1 MGKKRRRFSREFKIE
16 VIREIEQGTKQAE
29 VCRKHNLH
37 PVLVNLWK
45 REYHQS
51 PETAFQGSGRLYKDE
66 ARIVEL
72 EQLVGK
78 LYIEN
83 EFLKKT
89 LTQLEKHGK
98 NHGIWRKRHEIP
110 NDPRSS
116 VYLYTCFS

>member
-1 MGKKRRRFSREFKIE
+1 MKIYWGSKMVRKRRIFSRDFKIE

-37 PVLVNLWK
+37 PVLVNLWR
-45 REYHQS
+45 REYHQC
-51 PETAFQGSGRLYKDE
+51 PDTAFQERGKQYKDE
-66 ARIVEL
+66 AKIAEL

-89 LTQLEKHGK
+89 LTHLEKHETTEEEEGEE
-98 NHGIWRKRHEIP
+98 R
-110 NDPRSS
+110 
-116 VYLYTCFS
+116 

>member
-16 VIREIEQGTKQAE
+16 VIREIEQGTKQSE

-37 PVLVNLWK
+37 LVLVNLWK
-45 REYHQS
+45 REYHES
-51 PETAFQGSGRLYKDE
+51 PETAFQEHGSHYQDE
-66 ARIVEL
+66 AKIAEL

-89 LTQLEKHGK
+89 LMQLEKHGK
-98 NHGIWRKRHEIP
+98 TEEEPGEE
-110 NDPRSS
+110 
-116 VYLYTCFS
+116 T

>member
-1 MGKKRRRFSREFKIE
+1 MVRKRRIFSRDFKIE

-37 PVLVNLWK
+37 PVLVNLWR

-51 PETAFQGSGRLYKDE
+51 PETAFQEHGKQYKDE
-66 ARIVEL
+66 AKIAEL

-89 LTQLEKHGK
+89 LIQLEKEE
-98 NHGIWRKRHEIP
+98 NAEEEVR
-110 NDPRSS
+110 
-116 VYLYTCFS
+116 

>member
-1 MGKKRRRFSREFKIE
+1 MVRKKRRFSREFKIE
-16 VIREIEQGTKQAE
+16 VIREIEQGTKQTE

-45 REYHQS
+45 REYHQY
-51 PETAFQGSGRLYKDE
+51 PDTAFQDHGELYKDE
-66 ARIVEL
+66 AKIAEL

-89 LTQLEKHGK
+89 LTHMEKHQK
-98 NHGIWRKRHEIP
+98 TEEDLEEER
-110 NDPRSS
+110 
-116 VYLYTCFS
+116 

>member
-1 MGKKRRRFSREFKIE
+1 MVRKRRIFSREFKIE

-45 REYHQS
+45 REYHRCPDS
-51 PETAFQGSGRLYKDE
+51 AFQEHGKQYKDE
-66 ARIVEL
+66 AKIAEL

-89 LTQLEKHGK
+89 LTILEKHQITEK
-98 NHGIWRKRHEIP
+98 NLEEK
-110 NDPRSS
+110 
-116 VYLYTCFS
+116 T

>member
-16 VIREIEQGTKQAE
+16 IIREIEQGTKQAE

-37 PVLVNLWK
+37 PVLVNIWK
-45 REYHQS
+45 REYQQS
-51 PETAFQGSGRLYKDE
+51 TETAFQDHGQQYKNE
-66 ARIVEL
+66 AKIAEL

-98 NHGIWRKRHEIP
+98 TEE
-110 NDPRSS
+110 D
-116 VYLYTCFS
+116 LEEET

>member
-1 MGKKRRRFSREFKIE
+1 MVRKKRKFSREFKIE

-37 PVLVNLWK
+37 PVLVNLWR
-45 REYHQS
+45 REYHQH
-51 PETAFQGSGRLYKDE
+51 PETAFQEHETLYKDE
-66 ARIVEL
+66 AKIAEL

-89 LTQLEKHGK
+89 LIQLEKNQETEK
-98 NHGIWRKRHEIP
+98 DMEEE
-110 NDPRSS
+110 S
-116 VYLYTCFS
+116 

>member
-51 PETAFQGSGRLYKDE
+51 PETAFQEHGEQYKDE
-66 ARIVEL
+66 AKIAEL

-89 LTQLEKHGK
+89 LMQLEKHGK
-98 NHGIWRKRHEIP
+98 TEEEREGE
-110 NDPRSS
+110 
-116 VYLYTCFS
+116 T

>member
-1 MGKKRRRFSREFKIE
+1 VKDYRGYTMGKKRRRFSREFKIE

-45 REYHQS
+45 REYHES
-51 PETAFQGSGRLYKDE
+51 PETAFQEHGRQYKDE
-66 ARIVEL
+66 AKITEL

-89 LTQLEKHGK
+89 LMQLEKHGK
-98 NHGIWRKRHEIP
+98 TEV
-110 NDPRSS
+110 D
-116 VYLYTCFS
+116 LEEET

>member
-1 MGKKRRRFSREFKIE
+1 MVRKKRKFSREFKIE

-37 PVLVNLWK
+37 PVLVNLWR
-45 REYHQS
+45 REYHQH
-51 PETAFQGSGRLYKDE
+51 PETAFQEHGKLYKDE
-66 ARIVEL
+66 AKIAEL

-89 LTQLEKHGK
+89 LIQLEKNQETEKDLG
-98 NHGIWRKRHEIP
+98 EE
-110 NDPRSS
+110 S
-116 VYLYTCFS
+116 

>member
-1 MGKKRRRFSREFKIE
+1 MVRKRRIFSRDFKIE

-29 VCRKHNLH
+29 ICRKHNLH
-37 PVLVNLWK
+37 PVLVNLCR

-51 PETAFQGSGRLYKDE
+51 PETAFQEHGKQYKDE
-66 ARIVEL
+66 AKIAEL

-89 LTQLEKHGK
+89 LIHLEKEETAEEEQEEV
-98 NHGIWRKRHEIP
+98 R
-110 NDPRSS
+110 
-116 VYLYTCFS
+116 

>member
-1 MGKKRRRFSREFKIE
+1 MVRKRRIFSRDFKIE

-37 PVLVNLWK
+37 PVLVNLWR

-51 PETAFQGSGRLYKDE
+51 PETAFQEHGNQYKDE
-66 ARIVEL
+66 AKIAEL

-89 LTQLEKHGK
+89 LIHLEKEETAEEEQEEV
-98 NHGIWRKRHEIP
+98 R
-110 NDPRSS
+110 
-116 VYLYTCFS
+116 